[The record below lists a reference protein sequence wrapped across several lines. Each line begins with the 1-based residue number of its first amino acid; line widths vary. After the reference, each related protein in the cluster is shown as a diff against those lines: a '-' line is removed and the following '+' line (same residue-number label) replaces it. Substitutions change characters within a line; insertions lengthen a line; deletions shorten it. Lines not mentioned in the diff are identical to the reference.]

1 MSKGKTKELIPKT
14 LAQLP
19 IQKQSKE
26 RANPK
31 KRASLPSIE
40 LEASKSEEVG
50 FLIIFIVIPKKSI
63 KKLYIF
69 SS

>member
-1 MSKGKTKELIPKT
+1 MPRT
-14 LAQLP
+14 LPQAP
-19 IQKQSKE
+19 IQKQSRE

-50 FLIIFIVIPKKSI
+50 FLIILMVIPKKSI
-63 KKLYIF
+63 KKL
-69 SS
+69 